1 MRLLDKIGTMGVGGK
16 GGQKGKRR
24 KREMGENLRSGI
36 DEIDEG
42 HSHYNI

>member
-1 MRLLDKIGTMGVGGK
+1 MRLLDKIGTVEVGEK

-36 DEIDEG
+36 DEMDKG
-42 HSHYNI
+42 HSHHSI